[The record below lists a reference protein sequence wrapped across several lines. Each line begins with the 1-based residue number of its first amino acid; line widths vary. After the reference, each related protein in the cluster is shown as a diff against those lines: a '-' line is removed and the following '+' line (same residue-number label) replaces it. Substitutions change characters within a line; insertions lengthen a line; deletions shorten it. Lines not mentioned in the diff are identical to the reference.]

1 MPNRIDSC
9 GERIGFLRR
18 ANMAEAKR
26 STQSIFRRPLL
37 TAVLEEAKKVGKVE
51 IKEIVFRPG
60 QKTGLHFHPCP
71 VVGYIAE
78 GKVTFQIEGGEEK
91 TLRAGEAFFE
101 PPNVKI
107 LRFDNASDSEGMK
120 FIAFYLL
127 DASEDELIR
136 MLE

>member
-1 MPNRIDSC
+1 
-9 GERIGFLRR
+9 
-18 ANMAEAKR
+18 MAEAKR
-26 STQSIFRRPLL
+26 SKETIYRKPLF
-37 TAVLEEAKKVGKVE
+37 TAVLEQAKKVGKVE
-51 IKEIVFRPG
+51 IKEIVFQPG

-78 GKVTFQIEGGEEK
+78 GIVAFQIDGGEEK
-91 TLRAGEAFFE
+91 TFRAGDAFFE

-107 LRFDNASDSEGMK
+107 LQFDNASDSEGMK

-127 DASEDELIR
+127 DTSDDELIW

>member
-1 MPNRIDSC
+1 
-9 GERIGFLRR
+9 
-18 ANMAEAKR
+18 MAEAKR
-26 STQSIFRRPLL
+26 SAQSIFRKPLL
-37 TAVLEEAKKVGKVE
+37 TAALEEAKKVGKVE
-51 IKEIVFRPG
+51 IKEIVFQPG

-78 GKVTFQIEGGEEK
+78 GGVTFQIEGGEGE
-91 TLRAGEAFFE
+91 TLRAGDAFFE

-107 LRFDNASDSEGMK
+107 LRFDNASDTKGMK

-127 DASEDELIR
+127 DAGEDELIR

>member
-1 MPNRIDSC
+1 
-9 GERIGFLRR
+9 
-18 ANMAEAKR
+18 MAEPKPGKQAIYRK
-26 STQSIFRRPLL
+26 PLF
-37 TAVLEEAKKVGKVE
+37 TAVLEQAKKVGKVE
-51 IKEIVFRPG
+51 IKEIVFQPS

-78 GKVTFQIEGGEEK
+78 GTVAFQIEGGEER

-107 LRFDNASDSEGMK
+107 LKFDNASDTKGMK

-127 DASEDELIR
+127 DASEGELIR

>member
-1 MPNRIDSC
+1 MP
-9 GERIGFLRR
+9 
-18 ANMAEAKR
+18 EAKR
-26 STQSIFRRPLL
+26 SPQTIYRKPLF
-37 TAVLEEAKKVGKVE
+37 TAVLEQAKKVGKVE
-51 IKEIVFRPG
+51 IKEIVFQPG

-78 GKVTFQIEGGEEK
+78 GSVALQIEGGEEK
-91 TLRAGEAFFE
+91 ILRAGDAFFE

-107 LRFDNASDSEGMK
+107 LRFDNASDSKGMK

-127 DASEDELIR
+127 DASEDELIQ